1 MANERWESPFPYT
14 LAYNLFKQ
22 HFTELNRVYWLL
34 YQRKTL
40 SRKLQKTPYQMTMLI
55 QELLLVKDED
65 DKRIAPT
72 YTEWKTAFGDFEN
85 YTRLNML
92 MLLSSCFETY
102 LRTALALSFESKPG
116 VIIQCPDAVDGAFLL
131 KSDINYGNANYD
143 QYRFSSQI
151 DGICKGSWSKRI
163 SEFQKYLAL
172 RLVF

>member
-22 HFTELNRVYWLL
+22 HFTELNRVYWAFVPAKDTIKKAAKNALPNDDADP
-34 YQRKTL
+34 K
-40 SRKLQKTPYQMTMLI
+40 SFF
-55 QELLLVKDED
+55 LVKDED

-116 VIIQCPDAVDGAFLL
+116 
-131 KSDINYGNANYD
+131 
-143 QYRFSSQI
+143 
-151 DGICKGSWSKRI
+151 
-163 SEFQKYLAL
+163 
-172 RLVF
+172 